1 MNIKSI
7 CKRIIRQFQ
16 EKRIVYVEK
25 VEKPYVIQLVESNRF
40 KGQVAIVTGGSGVIG
55 RAIAYRLASEG
66 AKVYVCGSKL
76 ENAKKVADE
85 ISKDGY
91 LAIPIAVDIM
101 SEESVREAFQKV
113 YDDNHKI
120 DLLVCSAGGSAREK
134 MKPLHKQNMSVIDSV
149 LNTNLRGGILS
160 VMEASRFM
168 VPKHHGNIIM
178 ITSIVAEGGLAC
190 CSEYAAAKAGV
201 LSFSKSIA
209 MEMGGQG
216 VRVNCVS
223 PGIVQRGVV
232 DDLKLEQIHKT
243 NWLHSYGKPEDI
255 AGMVAYLNSDE
266 ASFITGQNFIVDGG
280 RSLGLKNS

>member
-1 MNIKSI
+1 MLIKSI

-16 EKRIVYVEK
+16 EKRIIYVEK
-25 VEKPYVIQLVESNRF
+25 VEKPYVIQLVEANRF

-85 ISKDGY
+85 ICREGY
-91 LAIPIAVDIM
+91 LAEPIAINVM

-113 YDDNHKI
+113 YDENNKI
-120 DLLVCSAGGSAREK
+120 DLLVCCAGGGAREK
-134 MKPLHKQNMSVIDSV
+134 MKPLNEQKMDVVDEI
-149 LNTNLRGGILS
+149 LNINLRGGIMS
-160 VMEASRFM
+160 TKEVSRFM
-168 VPKHHGNIIM
+168 IPQKNGKII
-178 ITSIVAEGGLAC
+178 IISSTVGVCGLPSY
-190 CSEYAAAKAGV
+190 SEYAAAKAGLMGFV
-201 LSFSKSIA
+201 KSIA
-209 MEMGGQG
+209 MEMGKYG
-216 VRVNCVS
+216 VRINCVT
-223 PGIVQRGVV
+223 PGIVQRGTI

-243 NWLHSYGKPEDI
+243 NWLNSYGKPEDI
-255 AGMVAYLNSDE
+255 AGMVAYLNSEE

>member
-168 VPKHHGNIIM
+168 VPQHHGNIIM

-209 MEMGGQG
+209 MEMGGA
-216 VRVNCVS
+216 RC
-223 PGIVQRGVV
+223 
-232 DDLKLEQIHKT
+232 
-243 NWLHSYGKPEDI
+243 
-255 AGMVAYLNSDE
+255 AC
-266 ASFITGQNFIVDGG
+266 
-280 RSLGLKNS
+280 

>member
-1 MNIKSI
+1 MIIKSI

-16 EKRIVYVEK
+16 EKRIIYVEK
-25 VEKPYVIQLVESNRF
+25 VEKPYVIQLVEANRF

-85 ISKDGY
+85 ICREGY
-91 LAIPIAVDIM
+91 LAEPIAINVM

-113 YDDNHKI
+113 YDENNKI
-120 DLLVCSAGGSAREK
+120 DLLVCCAGGGAREK
-134 MKPLHKQNMSVIDSV
+134 MKPLNEQKMDVVDGI
-149 LNTNLRGGILS
+149 LNINLRGGIMS
-160 VMEASRFM
+160 TKEVSRFM
-168 VPKHHGNIIM
+168 IPQKNGKII
-178 ITSIVAEGGLAC
+178 IISSTVGVCGLPSY
-190 CSEYAAAKAGV
+190 SEYAAAKAGLMGFV
-201 LSFSKSIA
+201 KSIA
-209 MEMGGQG
+209 MEMGKYG
-216 VRVNCVS
+216 VRINCVT
-223 PGIVQRGVV
+223 PGIVQRGTI

-243 NWLHSYGKPEDI
+243 NWLNSYGKPEDI
-255 AGMVAYLNSDE
+255 AGMVAYLNSEE

>member
-7 CKRIIRQFQ
+7 CKRIIKQFQ

-25 VEKPYVIQLVESNRF
+25 VEKPYVIQLLEANRF
-40 KGQVAIVTGGSGVIG
+40 KGQVAVITGGSGVIG

-76 ENAKKVADE
+76 ENAKKVSEE
-85 ISKDGY
+85 ICKDGY

-168 VPKHHGNIIM
+168 VPQHHGNIIM

-190 CSEYAAAKAGV
+190 CSEYAAAKAVV

-243 NWLHSYGKPEDI
+243 NWLNSYGKPEDI

>member
-1 MNIKSI
+1 MKIKSI

-25 VEKPYVIQLVESNRF
+25 VEKPYVIQLLEANRF
-40 KGQVAIVTGGSGVIG
+40 KDQVAIVTGGSGVIG

-85 ISKDGY
+85 ICREGY
-91 LAIPIAVDIM
+91 LAEPIAINVM

-113 YDDNHKI
+113 YDENNKI
-120 DLLVCSAGGSAREK
+120 DLLVCCAGGGAREK
-134 MKPLHKQNMSVIDSV
+134 MKPLNEQEMDVVDGI
-149 LNTNLRGGILS
+149 LNINLRGGIMS
-160 VMEASRFM
+160 TKEVSRFM
-168 VPKHHGNIIM
+168 IPQKNGKII
-178 ITSIVAEGGLAC
+178 IISSTVGVCGLPSY
-190 CSEYAAAKAGV
+190 SEYAAAKAGLMGFV
-201 LSFSKSIA
+201 KSIA
-209 MEMGGQG
+209 MEMGKYG
-216 VRVNCVS
+216 VRINCVT
-223 PGIVQRGVV
+223 PGIVQRGTI
-232 DDLKLEQIHKT
+232 DDIQLDRIHKT
-243 NWLHSYGKPEDI
+243 NWLNSYGKPEDI

>member
-1 MNIKSI
+1 MLIKSI

-16 EKRIVYVEK
+16 EKRIIYVEK
-25 VEKPYVIQLVESNRF
+25 VEKPYVIQLVEANRF

-85 ISKDGY
+85 ICREGY
-91 LAIPIAVDIM
+91 LAEPIAINVM
-101 SEESVREAFQKV
+101 SEESVRKAFQKV

-120 DLLVCSAGGSAREK
+120 DLLVCCAGGGAREK
-134 MKPLHKQNMSVIDSV
+134 MKPLNEQKMDVVDGI
-149 LNTNLRGGILS
+149 LNINLRGGIMS
-160 VMEASRFM
+160 TKEVSRFM
-168 VPKHHGNIIM
+168 IPQKNGKII
-178 ITSIVAEGGLAC
+178 IISSTVGVCGLPSY
-190 CSEYAAAKAGV
+190 SEYAAAKAGLMGFV
-201 LSFSKSIA
+201 KSIA
-209 MEMGGQG
+209 MEMGKYG
-216 VRVNCVS
+216 VRINCVT
-223 PGIVQRGVV
+223 PGIVQRGTI

-243 NWLHSYGKPEDI
+243 NWLNSYGKPEDI
-255 AGMVAYLNSDE
+255 AGMVAYLNSEE

>member
-1 MNIKSI
+1 MIIKSI

-16 EKRIVYVEK
+16 EKRIIYVEK
-25 VEKPYVIQLVESNRF
+25 VEKPYVIQLVEANRF

-85 ISKDGY
+85 ICREGY
-91 LAIPIAVDIM
+91 LAEPIAINVM

-113 YDDNHKI
+113 YDENNKI
-120 DLLVCSAGGSAREK
+120 DLLVCCAGGGAREK
-134 MKPLHKQNMSVIDSV
+134 MKPLNEQKMDVVDGI
-149 LNTNLRGGILS
+149 LNINLRGGIMS
-160 VMEASRFM
+160 TKEVSRFM
-168 VPKHHGNIIM
+168 IPQKNGKII
-178 ITSIVAEGGLAC
+178 IISSTVGVCGLPSY
-190 CSEYAAAKAGV
+190 SEYAAAKAGLMGFV
-201 LSFSKSIA
+201 KSIA
-209 MEMGGQG
+209 MEMGKYG
-216 VRVNCVS
+216 VRINCVT
-223 PGIVQRGVV
+223 PGIVQRGTI

-243 NWLHSYGKPEDI
+243 NWLNSYGKPEDI